1 MKIIYLILLT
11 LICSSAI
18 AQDHTEAA
26 KTFLGTLS
34 VEQKK
39 KAVYVYADKERFNWN
54 FVPTS
59 RNGISFHEF
68 NTEQE
73 KAAIALLKASLSEQ
87 GYKKASGIMAMEN
100 VLRKIEGRSKDDTYR
115 DPLNY
120 FFTIFGDPDLN
131 LPWGWRI
138 EGHHLA
144 LNFSSLNGKITSST
158 PSFNG
163 SNPGTLPGAKS
174 ILELETELGF
184 LLVNSFSKTQLEK
197 ALFSSE
203 ALPEIV
209 TGNSRLAKSLT
220 PAGIFFTD
228 LTEVQKRF
236 FRELLATYV
245 NNYQLGF
252 SEKLWKKI
260 ETIGYEKLSFAWA
273 GSLKPDSG
281 HYYRIQGPS
290 LIIEYDNTQNKANH
304 VHTVVRDLTND
315 FADDILREHYQKEH
329 RQN

>member
-1 MKIIYLILLT
+1 MKIIYLILVT
-11 LICSSAI
+11 LICSSSI
-18 AQDHTEAA
+18 AQDHAEAA
-26 KTFLGTLS
+26 KSFLATLND
-34 VEQKK
+34 EQRK

-68 NTEQE
+68 NPEQE
-73 KAAIALLKASLSEQ
+73 KAALALLKASLSEQ
-87 GYKKASGIMAMEN
+87 GYKKASGIMALEN
-100 VLRKIEGRSKDDTYR
+100 VLRKIEGRSQDDTYR

-120 FFTIFGDPDLN
+120 FFTIFGDPNLN

-163 SNPGTLPGAKS
+163 SNPGTVAGAKP

-197 ALFSSE
+197 TLFSTE

-209 TGNSRLAKSLT
+209 TGNSRLAKPLT

-260 ETIGYEKLSFAWA
+260 ERMGYEKLSFAWA
-273 GSLKPDSG
+273 GSLKPGSG

-290 LIIEYDNTQNKANH
+290 LIIEYDNTQNNANH

-329 RQN
+329 GQN